1 MRERHGINPALHENV
16 GKPTSELTAT
26 FGTGIEPVPTTGC
39 TRRSSNRMA
48 SAAKLAVP
56 CAGWRSA
63 TFSAE
68 ASPAMLPRAISSP
81 CVLTGIKQFALVG
94 RGLLCAAERL
104 AKEHLLLGPI
114 QNRRPPVRNR
124 RYVILGY
131 QRTKVLTHSRYVTDL
146 ILNTFRVWLPL
157 VDPHTLTVQ
166 EAWPEALN

>member
-81 CVLTGIKQFALVG
+81 CVLTTRAIHAYCQEPVNSGVYSPPSRGTPGGPFA
-94 RGLLCAAERL
+94 
-104 AKEHLLLGPI
+104 
-114 QNRRPPVRNR
+114 
-124 RYVILGY
+124 
-131 QRTKVLTHSRYVTDL
+131 VTRA
-146 ILNTFRVWLPL
+146 TRLPL
-157 VDPHTLTVQ
+157 KKTYSWMRKQRIGFARKTRRDAGT
-166 EAWPEALN
+166 